1 MIIRHYAAALIADRP
16 DIVILS
22 RPSYVVESRLS
33 RSICS
38 IDSSDEETIVQ

>member
-1 MIIRHYAAALIADRP
+1 MSIRNHAVDLIADRP

-22 RPSYVVESRLS
+22 RPSYVVESLLS

-38 IDSSDEETIVQ
+38 IDSSDEKKIVQ